1 MLILQELSSMQAVRL
16 VVIYLNTMTD
26 MSIGYKQ
33 GISAWRALNVWTA
46 RRIK

>member
-1 MLILQELSSMQAVRL
+1 MLILQELTSMQAGRF

-26 MSIGYKQ
+26 MSVGYKQ
-33 GISAWRALNVWTA
+33 GTSAWRALNVWTA

>member
-1 MLILQELSSMQAVRL
+1 MMQKLPSMQAGRF

-26 MSIGYKQ
+26 MSVGYKQ
-33 GISAWRALNVWTA
+33 GIFAWRALNVWTA